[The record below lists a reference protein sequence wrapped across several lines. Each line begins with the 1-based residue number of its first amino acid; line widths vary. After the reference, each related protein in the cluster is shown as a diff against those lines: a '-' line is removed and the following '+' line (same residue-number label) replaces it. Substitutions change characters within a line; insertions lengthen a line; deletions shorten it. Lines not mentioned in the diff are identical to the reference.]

1 MYHQFTIYI
10 RIFVCHVTYV
20 CLFVCQGQLVLNS
33 KTDVK
38 SIPDKGKR
46 KCLFEVTCGHTGTP
60 FEISAD
66 DQRTKHELISPLQRC
81 GLCTRTINKVSYNN
95 RGVGGGGR
103 GVRRLFEVGDCSS
116 Y

>member
-1 MYHQFTIYI
+1 MF
-10 RIFVCHVTYV
+10 V
-20 CLFVCQGQLVLNS
+20 CLFVCQGQQVLNS

-66 DQRTKHELISPLQRC
+66 DQRTKHEWILAIK
-81 GLCTRTINKVSYNN
+81 KVWLMYTYKSKVLYDNQ
-95 RGVGGGGR
+95 G
-103 GVRRLFEVGDCSS
+103 
-116 Y
+116 